1 MGVVDAPRSDE
12 RRSVAALFRD
22 LAVASAELL
31 RGELRIARMEAG
43 EVGMGVAR
51 GTAQVALGA
60 VLLLLG
66 TLALA
71 TGVVLLAGDQWLPDD
86 RYWLAALVIL
96 VITAT
101 LTAWLAR
108 KGTAQLDPSH
118 LAPQQTIETMK
129 EDKEWLKRQLTSG
142 ATSK

>member
-1 MGVVDAPRSDE
+1 
-12 RRSVAALFRD
+12 
-22 LAVASAELL
+22 
-31 RGELRIARMEAG
+31 
-43 EVGMGVAR
+43 
-51 GTAQVALGA
+51 

-96 VITAT
+96 V
-101 LTAWLAR
+101 LTGAVAAWLAR
-108 KGTAQLDPSH
+108 KGMAQLHPSQ
-118 LAPQQTIETMK
+118 LAPEQTIETLK
-129 EDKEWLKRQLTSG
+129 EDTEWLKQRLTSD

>member
-1 MGVVDAPRSDE
+1 MGVVDAPRAGE
-12 RRSVAALFRD
+12 TRSIGALVRD

-31 RGELRIARMEAG
+31 RGELRIARMEVG
-43 EVGMGVAR
+43 EVGTRVGR
-51 GTAQVALGA
+51 GSAQVALGA

-96 VITAT
+96 LITGA
-101 LTAWLAR
+101 LTVWLGR
-108 KGTAQLDPSH
+108 NGMAQLHPSH
-118 LAPQQTIETMK
+118 LSPAQTIETLR
-129 EDKEWLKRQLTSG
+129 EDKEWLKQQLTSG

>member
-1 MGVVDAPRSDE
+1 MGVVDAPRTGE
-12 RRSVAALFRD
+12 TRSFAALFRD

-31 RGELRIARMEAG
+31 RGELRVARMEAG
-43 EVGMGVAR
+43 EVGTRVAR

-60 VLLLLG
+60 VLVLLG

-71 TGVVLLAGDQWLPDD
+71 TGIVLLAGDQWLPED

-96 VITAT
+96 LITGVLA
-101 LTAWLAR
+101 AWLAR
-108 KGTAQLDPSH
+108 RGMAHLHPSR
-118 LAPQQTIETMK
+118 LAPEQTIETLK

>member
-1 MGVVDAPRSDE
+1 MGVVDTPQETRSF
-12 RRSVAALFRD
+12 AALFRD

-31 RGELRIARMEAG
+31 RGELRLARMEAG
-43 EVGMGVAR
+43 DVGTRVAR

-66 TLALA
+66 GLALA
-71 TGVVLLAGDQWLPDD
+71 TGVVLLVGDQWLPND

-96 VITAT
+96 VIAGA
-101 LTAWLAR
+101 LAAWLAR
-108 KGTAQLDPSH
+108 KGMSQLHAARPE
-118 LAPQQTIETMK
+118 QTIETLK
-129 EDKEWLKRQLTSG
+129 EDKEWLKQRLTSG

>member
-1 MGVVDAPRSDE
+1 MGVVDAPRSGE
-12 RRSVAALFRD
+12 TRSMGALFRD

-31 RGELRIARMEAG
+31 RGELRIARLEAG
-43 EVGMGVAR
+43 EVGTRVAR

-71 TGVVLLAGDQWLPDD
+71 TGAVLLVGDQWLPND

-96 VITAT
+96 LITGGLAV
-101 LTAWLAR
+101 WLAR
-108 KGTAQLDPSH
+108 RGMAQLQPSQ
-118 LAPQQTIETMK
+118 LAPEQTIETLK
-129 EDKEWLKRQLTSG
+129 EDREWLKQRLTSD

>member
-1 MGVVDAPRSDE
+1 MGVVDAPRRQE
-12 RRSVAALFRD
+12 ARSFATLFRD

-43 EVGMGVAR
+43 EVGTRVAR

-71 TGVVLLAGDQWLPDD
+71 TGVVLLVGDQWLPND

-96 VITAT
+96 LITGG
-101 LTAWLAR
+101 LTVWLAR
-108 KGTAQLDPSH
+108 KGMAQLHPSQ
-118 LAPQQTIETMK
+118 LTPEQTIETLK
-129 EDKEWLKRQLTSG
+129 EDSEWLKQRLTSG

>member
-1 MGVVDAPRSDE
+1 MGVVDAPRE
-12 RRSVAALFRD
+12 TRSFAALFRD
-22 LAVASAELL
+22 LAVASAEVL

-43 EVGMGVAR
+43 EVGTRVAR

-96 VITAT
+96 V
-101 LTAWLAR
+101 LTGALAAWLAR
-108 KGTAQLDPSH
+108 KGMAQLHPSQ
-118 LAPQQTIETMK
+118 LAPEQTIETLK
-129 EDKEWLKRQLTSG
+129 EDTEWLKQRMTSD

>member
-1 MGVVDAPRSDE
+1 MGVVDAPRE
-12 RRSVAALFRD
+12 TRSFAALFRD

-31 RGELRIARMEAG
+31 RGELRLARMEAG
-43 EVGMGVAR
+43 AVGTRVAR
-51 GTAQVALGA
+51 GTAYVALGV

-66 TLALA
+66 GLALA

-96 VITAT
+96 VITGGLA
-101 LTAWLAR
+101 AWLAR
-108 KGTAQLDPSH
+108 RGMSRLHPARLTPE
-118 LAPQQTIETMK
+118 QTIETLK
-129 EDKEWLKRQLTSG
+129 EDREWLKQRLTSA

>member
-1 MGVVDAPRSDE
+1 MGVIDAPGSGATRSF
-12 RRSVAALFRD
+12 AALFRD

-43 EVGMGVAR
+43 DVGRRVAR
-51 GTAQVALGA
+51 GTALVTLGA

-71 TGVVLLAGDQWLPDD
+71 TGVVLLAGDQWLPND

-96 VITAT
+96 LITGG
-101 LTAWLAR
+101 LTVWLGR
-108 KGTAQLDPSH
+108 RGMAQLHPSQ
-118 LAPQQTIETMK
+118 LAPEQTIETLK
-129 EDKEWLKRQLTSG
+129 EDKEWLKQRLTSG

>member
-1 MGVVDAPRSDE
+1 MGIVDAPRGVE
-12 RRSVAALFRD
+12 TRSFAALFRD

-43 EVGMGVAR
+43 DVGTRVAR

-71 TGVVLLAGDQWLPDD
+71 TGVVLLAGDQWLPSD
-86 RYWLAALVIL
+86 RYWLAALVAL
-96 VITAT
+96 VITGA
-101 LTAWLAR
+101 LAFWLAR
-108 KGTAQLDPSH
+108 KGMAQLHPSQ
-118 LAPQQTIETMK
+118 LAPEQTIETLK
-129 EDKEWLKRQLTSG
+129 EDKEWLKQRLTSG
-142 ATSK
+142 ATLN

>member
-1 MGVVDAPRSDE
+1 MGVVDAPRGEE
-12 RRSVAALFRD
+12 RRSVGALFRD

-43 EVGMGVAR
+43 EVGTRVAR

-60 VLLLLG
+60 VLILLG

-71 TGVVLLAGDQWLPDD
+71 TGVVLLAGDQWLPKD

-96 VITAT
+96 VMTGA
-101 LTAWLAR
+101 LTVWLAR
-108 KGTAQLDPSH
+108 KGMAQLHPSH
-118 LAPQQTIETMK
+118 LAPEQTMETLK

-142 ATSK
+142 ATSQ

>member
-1 MGVVDAPRSDE
+1 MGVAPRE
-12 RRSVAALFRD
+12 TRSFAALFKD

-43 EVGMGVAR
+43 EVGTRVAR

-96 VITAT
+96 LVTGA
-101 LTAWLAR
+101 LAAWLAR
-108 KGTAQLDPSH
+108 KGLAQLHPSQ
-118 LAPQQTIETMK
+118 LAPEQTIETLK
-129 EDKEWLKRQLTSG
+129 EDTEWLKQRLTSD

>member
-1 MGVVDAPRSDE
+1 MGVVDAPRE
-12 RRSVAALFRD
+12 GATRSFGALFRD

-43 EVGMGVAR
+43 EVGTRVAR

-71 TGVVLLAGDQWLPDD
+71 IGLVLLVGDQWLPND
-86 RYWLAALVIL
+86 RYWLAALIIL
-96 VITAT
+96 VLTGA

-108 KGTAQLDPSH
+108 RGMAQLHPSQ
-118 LAPQQTIETMK
+118 LAPEQTIETLK
-129 EDKEWLKRQLTSG
+129 EDKEWLKQQLTSG
-142 ATSK
+142 VTSK